1 MSSQLTWYLARA
13 GGLVAWSL
21 AAASVLWG
29 LGLSTRALG
38 RRPRPNWLYDLHRF
52 LGGLALV
59 FTGVHVLSVLVDRYV
74 HFGLVNV
81 LVPFTGSWHPV
92 AVAWGILAFYL
103 LLAVELTSLLRV
115 HLSARLWRRVHFG
128 SFALFALS
136 SLHAITA
143 GSDAGSGPFFDIVV
157 AVSGL
162 VAVMTVVRTRRS
174 LSGRAAGRSISI
186 QLGRERRPPG
196 RVAVPPRPDRASG
209 RLVSS

>member
-13 GGLVAWSL
+13 GGLIAWGL

-29 LGLSTRALG
+29 LALSTRALG

-59 FTGVHVLSVLVDRYV
+59 FTGVHVLSVLVDTYV
-74 HFGLVNV
+74 EFSVVNV

-92 AVAWGILAFYL
+92 AVAWGILAFYVL
-103 LLAVELTSLLRV
+103 VAVELTSLLRSR
-115 HLSARLWRRVHFG
+115 LPARLWRRVHLG
-128 SFALFALS
+128 SFALFAMS

-143 GSDAGSGPFFDIVV
+143 GTDSGSGIFFDLVV
-157 AVSGL
+157 AVSAL
-162 VAVMTVVRTRRS
+162 VTVMTIVRTRRS
-174 LSGRAAGRSISI
+174 FSERAAGRSISNH
-186 QLGRERRPPG
+186 LGRERRPPG
-196 RVAVPPRPDRASG
+196 RVAVPPRPDRVPE

>member
-1 MSSQLTWYLARA
+1 MSSQLMWYLARA

-29 LGLSTRALG
+29 LALSTRALG

-52 LGGLALV
+52 LGGLALI
-59 FTGVHVLSVLVDRYV
+59 FTGVHVVAILLDTYV

-81 LVPFTGSWHPV
+81 LVPFTGRWHPV

-103 LLAVELTSLLRV
+103 LLAVELTSLVRT
-115 HLSARLWRRVHFG
+115 HLPARLWRRIHFG

-143 GSDAGSGPFFDIVV
+143 GTDARSGPFFDTVV
-157 AVSGL
+157 AVSAL
-162 VAVMTVVRTRRS
+162 VVVMTIVRTRRS
-174 LSGRAAGRSISI
+174 FSRRAPI
-186 QLGRERRPPG
+186 PH
-196 RVAVPPRPDRASG
+196 RPDRMRG
-209 RLVSS
+209 RLVSP